1 MTVLRRAREQAKSR
15 RSYGNGG
22 LAERL
27 RSGLQIREDR
37 FDSGT
42 RLQAVLPADRD
53 PHDNPHPFDTCI
65 SAGFGLFLMRQS
77 RDGGLVRR

>member
-1 MTVLRRAREQAKSR
+1 MANVGLSRLLVAPDKVTVLHRMQEQAKSR

-42 RLQAVLPADRD
+42 RLHIFPM
-53 PHDNPHPFDTCI
+53 T
-65 SAGFGLFLMRQS
+65 
-77 RDGGLVRR
+77 